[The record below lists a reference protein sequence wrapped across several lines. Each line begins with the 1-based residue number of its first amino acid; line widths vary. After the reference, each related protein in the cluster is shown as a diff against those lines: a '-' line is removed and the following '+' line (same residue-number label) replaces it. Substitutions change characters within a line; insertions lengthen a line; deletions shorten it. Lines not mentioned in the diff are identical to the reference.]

1 MEDDLNT
8 SQMQDEVPAEDSAAE
23 ATTTDESE
31 EVEANDAPIV
41 DDTVAAPAADEP
53 DEDTTVEEPA
63 PVSRRENKRIAELTR
78 KLAEANQQ
86 RPAQP
91 SQPQISQIIGEGDY
105 DLDQVN
111 GLAQQYGEQRYKEG
125 LAIANAQRFETRLE
139 IDAPKVEAKY
149 PVLNPRSE
157 QFDPGIAEWST
168 QLYYKTVGLK
178 PGSDGT
184 FTVDNPN
191 IRYEEFADG
200 LMEAVETLATSRSV
214 DSKQNLVKQAA
225 QTGVRPTGG
234 VKKQYAGTDPSKM
247 TTEQLQ
253 AAINAQLGL

>member
-1 MEDDLNT
+1 MEDDLTT
-8 SQMQDEVPAEDSAAE
+8 SQMQDEVPVDNSATD
-23 ATTTDESE
+23 ATTTDEPQEVDAVE
-31 EVEANDAPIV
+31 EQTEDTVEA
-41 DDTVAAPAADEP
+41 PATDEP
-53 DEDTTVEEPA
+53 NEEEPVEEPA

-78 KLAEANQQ
+78 KLAESNQQ
-86 RPAQP
+86 RVQQP
-91 SQPQISQIIGEGDY
+91 TQPQPRQIIGEGDY

-111 GLAQQYGEQRYKEG
+111 GLAQQYGEQRYNEG

-184 FTVDNPN
+184 FTVENPN

-200 LMEAVETLATSRSV
+200 LMEAVETLATSKSA
-214 DSKQNLVKQAA
+214 DSKVNLAKQAA
-225 QTGVRPTGG
+225 QTGVRPTG
-234 VKKQYAGTDPSKM
+234 VAKKQYSGTDPSKM
-247 TTEQLQ
+247 TTAQLQ